1 MDIKDDTNNIEL
13 VPKKKRGRKPKPK
26 PINEPV
32 KEKKK
37 RGRKPKIKIVNDE
50 DINKFI
56 LPSKRGRK
64 PKDKLNIFDKNLNLD
79 SISNCILHLP
89 IPLSKIEE
97 IDNHNTKQDIIPYD
111 PSVINNQI
119 ELDDSTNICIYSNIE
134 DSDNNKNHQ
143 IENSDINVEE
153 SIISDKSNYTKNF
166 NNCPN
171 SNIKCN
177 WCLYECNN
185 DNIYKLP
192 YIIKNNDIEY
202 YGNFCCPECA
212 GAFNF
217 NELNDQYTWERYSL
231 LNYLYNQN
239 SNTKL
244 FISPSRLLLDIFGG
258 PLNINEYRSIINEKK
273 QTNIIIPPHYI
284 ICPQVDINQSISSN
298 NIGFV
303 PLNLDRVNKYTNHLK
318 TQSDNNNKL
327 VNNSLKTCMK
337 LKCI

>member
-1 MDIKDDTNNIEL
+1 MDIKNDINTTESTI
-13 VPKKKRGRKPKPK
+13 KKKRGRKPKPK
-26 PINEPV
+26 PVDEPI

-37 RGRKPKIKIVNDE
+37 RGRKPKIKIVTDE

-79 SISNCILHLP
+79 NISSCILHLP

-97 IDNHNTKQDIIPYD
+97 IDNHNNTQDIIPYD
-111 PSVINNQI
+111 PLIINNQK
-119 ELDDSTNICIYSNIE
+119 ELDDSINTCIYSNIE
-134 DSDNNKNHQ
+134 NSQDMLNLYQSESNDLNTEEITNNEKT
-143 IENSDINVEE
+143 
-153 SIISDKSNYTKNF
+153 NYTKTF
-166 NNCPN
+166 SSSPN

-202 YGNFCCPECA
+202 YGNFCCAECA

-231 LNYLYNQN
+231 LNYLYNSN
-239 SNTKL
+239 SNDKL

-258 PLNINEYRSIINEKK
+258 PLNINEYRNIIREKK
-273 QTNIIIPPHYI
+273 QTNLIIPPHYI

-303 PLNLDRVNKYTNHLK
+303 PLNLDRVNKYTHQLK
-318 TQSDNNNKL
+318 SQSDNTKIQ
-327 VNNSLKTCMK
+327 NNSLKTCMK